1 VTLQDVIEQ
10 LELTPLTEKKDFGKI
25 TPAAGYASDLLSC
38 VMAGAQ
44 KRGVWV
50 TLQAHANI
58 VAVAVLLDLS
68 AVIITEGAMP
78 DIATIAKANEEN
90 ITLLST
96 SKPTFHIAG
105 KLWEMGLRAE

>member
-1 VTLQDVIEQ
+1 MGPIAECF
-10 LELTPLTEKKDFGKI
+10 PI
-25 TPAAGYASDLLSC
+25 TISS
-38 VMAGAQ
+38 
-44 KRGVWV
+44 
-50 TLQAHANI
+50 QAHANI

-96 SKPTFHIAG
+96 PKPTFHIVG